1 MKTKTKA
8 WVNLVLF
15 LLTLVVNFLGGTGR
29 INNSSQGEVS
39 DTYQT
44 LITPAGF
51 TFSIWSVIYLLL
63 FISMIVMLVK
73 HEDTYY
79 KKTIDR
85 ITPYLWLS
93 YACNMIWIVLFSY
106 IQIGLST
113 IFIFGYLFSLTFIV
127 KKLKDLNQ
135 KGEWLLPLTFGLN
148 TGWLFIAS
156 VVNVAAF
163 LVQMDWQG
171 FGISDTTWAAI
182 MMVGAVLLVVLVGL
196 NLQNAAFPL
205 PIAWAFFGIFSELQS
220 IGAGSL
226 LSSIAIA
233 SMIFLLVVAVFMF
246 IRNDKS
252 IYPKHTV

>member
-8 WVNLVLF
+8 WVNLGLF
-15 LLTLVVNFLGGTGR
+15 LLTLFVNFLGGTGR

-63 FISMIVMLVK
+63 FVSMIVMLVK
-73 HEDTYY
+73 HNETYY
-79 KKTIDR
+79 QKAIER
-85 ITPYLWLS
+85 ITPFLWVS
-93 YACNMIWIVLFSY
+93 YATNIIWIVLFSY

-113 IFIFGYLFSLTFIV
+113 IFIFAYLFSLTFIV
-127 KKLKDLNQ
+127 KQLKDLSG
-135 KGEWLLPLTFGLN
+135 KREWLLPLTFGLN

-163 LVQMDWQG
+163 LVQIEWQG
-171 FGISDTTWAAI
+171 FGISETTWAAI
-182 MMVGAVLLVVLVGL
+182 MMVVAVLLVVLVGL

-205 PIAWAFFGIFSELQS
+205 PIAWAFFGIFSELQTV
-220 IGAGSL
+220 GASGL
-226 LSSIAIA
+226 LSMIAIV
-233 SMIFLLVVAVFMF
+233 SLIFLLVVATFIF

-252 IYPKHTV
+252 IYPTQTV